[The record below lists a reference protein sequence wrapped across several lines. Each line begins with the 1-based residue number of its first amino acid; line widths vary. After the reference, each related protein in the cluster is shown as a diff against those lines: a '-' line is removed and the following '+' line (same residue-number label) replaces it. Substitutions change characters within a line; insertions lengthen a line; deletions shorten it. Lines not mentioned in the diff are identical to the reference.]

1 MKEAKRLFSPP
12 YSNEGIS
19 FSQCKFKD
27 SSIAFMAAALLSL
40 NAMSRTEKRSHAKS
54 SYYIYP
60 HEDFFPD

>member
-19 FSQCKFKD
+19 FCQCKFRN
-27 SSIAFMAAALLSL
+27 SSVAFMAAALLSP

-54 SYYIYP
+54 FHYIYP
-60 HEDFFPD
+60 HEGFFPD